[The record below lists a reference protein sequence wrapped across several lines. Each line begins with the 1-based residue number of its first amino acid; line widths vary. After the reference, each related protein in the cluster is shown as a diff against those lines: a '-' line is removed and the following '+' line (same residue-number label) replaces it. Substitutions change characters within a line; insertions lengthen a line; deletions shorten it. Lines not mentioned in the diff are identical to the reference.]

1 MRLKIIV
8 VSALTAIVVGIA
20 APGAGAADPADN
32 GNCLSS
38 FVNGGAQ
45 GSQVSSDPG
54 GAQASGELANF
65 CARPAGAAEHAEG
78 RRHLQAR
85 RNRRG

>member
-1 MRLKIIV
+1 VQLKTTV
-8 VSALTAIVVGIA
+8 AFTLTAIAVGAA
-20 APGAGAADPADN
+20 APGAGAANPPDY

-54 GAQASGELANF
+54 GPQASGDLGQF
-65 CARPAGAAEHAEG
+65 LRDTRG
-78 RRHLQAR
+78 RC
-85 RNRRG
+85 